1 MPSLIGFGE
10 CSKYYLYILATVI
23 IKAVKDVIF
32 GFSDIDQRNKADFQI
47 IKPIPLFC
55 QHNLLQ
61 NLIRFLGLIAGGF
74 IFLKI
79 EEKNSK
85 ANKAKEEET
94 EEINKRLLTNDIKL
108 LYTDVKLEKFKMSE
122 VIVVAVIMCIYG
134 ELRKLLY
141 LMNFY
146 FIDFWAF
153 NVVFMMLFMRRY
165 YKIEFYNFQ
174 KCSLYFI
181 VIASTLLLLINTVIP
196 QKRMGNKNE
205 FDLYE
210 DTLGNASYSIFFLI
224 AFICLSFILSYARV
238 KIKFLTETKFISNYK
253 IIIYIGIFGIIMTL
267 IEIIFSECFEC
278 HLDTMNETFKTL
290 CFVNNTKN
298 ETYHDEIK
306 TFFDKFGTLSGKDVF
321 INIILILTYPVI
333 CFFEI
338 SFELL
343 IIYYLN
349 PIYMLVRD
357 NIYNVCLRIIFVSL
371 RANTDISAYI
381 TPRFFILEFADIFAI
396 LGYCVYFQLF
406 ELKFCSLNK
415 DINKNIIDRGV
426 KESIL
431 LPLDSTQGLGTEA
444 EKNGDNKDN
453 ISHDDNSD
461 TYSKD
466 NNDDNY
472 SYQ

>member
-122 VIVVAVIMCIYG
+122 VIVVAVIMCIYS

-196 QKRMGNKNE
+196 QKRMNNKNE

-306 TFFDKFGTLSGKDVF
+306 AFFDKFGILSGKDVF
-321 INIILILTYPVI
+321 INILLILTYPII

-357 NIYNVCLRIIFVSL
+357 NI
-371 RANTDISAYI
+371 
-381 TPRFFILEFADIFAI
+381 
-396 LGYCVYFQLF
+396 
-406 ELKFCSLNK
+406 
-415 DINKNIIDRGV
+415 
-426 KESIL
+426 
-431 LPLDSTQGLGTEA
+431 
-444 EKNGDNKDN
+444 
-453 ISHDDNSD
+453 
-461 TYSKD
+461 
-466 NNDDNY
+466 
-472 SYQ
+472 